1 MTKPTHILTKVLDTD
16 GFHFERYGHSYHL
29 QIESAEDLKRVLE
42 LDEAL
47 WVATNAPIHTIN
59 ADRTFLELLDSDG
72 DQHVRSA
79 EVKQAIRW
87 LFEHLRDT
95 SGVIAGN
102 TNIVPEAIQIDD
114 PEGRRINSSMLKIFR
129 RYNIPEGTEIRL
141 ETVREIKREEE
152 KGGIDTAGIVLPAA
166 APDDESREFLE
177 DILNTVGGELHES
190 GEKGVTREALERFF
204 EEIRVYHAW
213 LVQAKIPEGQE
224 SSPSMPF
231 GEDTPRLYAILAK
244 IQKKI
249 TQYFMLCEAIRISP
263 AVADQLK
270 SRVNRIN
277 DIDFSDSQKIGDFLE
292 SEPIAWQTPDSCLNF
307 EGTINPFYAEALEQ
321 FRVEVLPKA
330 LGESPA
336 TLSGEEWDRVRQQF
350 AAYQSWFD
358 SKPAVSV
365 DQLPP
370 EKIRIYLDN
379 EEKRNLAISL
389 IQESYKTAFV
399 LDNLHLLE
407 KLILFQAY
415 LIPFVN
421 SFVSFPY
428 LYDPE
433 GRALF
438 EMGTLIMDGRH
449 FTMSVKVPN
458 REQHIALS
466 SSSNMFVLYVEIC
479 EREGEPLYEIAV
491 PVTSGVRGNLQVNKR
506 GIFQDIYGRNLH
518 ARIVHIVE
526 NPISFLEALSAP
538 FKRLGKAI
546 TSKLDEIS
554 SKAEQNLQSFNTEAM
569 SSMSAE
575 LKKIESATATQR
587 ARQSAGG
594 ILAGGSIAVA
604 ALSSS
609 FAFITKTFAGLSWG
623 IIFGGLLVGLLA
635 VMLPSAIVA
644 YSKLSKRD
652 LSCIL
657 EGAGWGLN
665 ARMQL
670 THKQAVTFTLTPP
683 YPENSSGILLRRSR
697 LLWLIPPVLIGLGW
711 ALYAYWPK

>member
-1 MTKPTHILTKVLDTD
+1 MTKAAQVLTNVLNSDN
-16 GFHFERYGHSYHL
+16 FRFERYGHSYHL
-29 QIESAEDLKRVLE
+29 QIETVEDLTRVLK
-42 LDEAL
+42 LDEAH

-59 ADRTFLELLDSDG
+59 ADQTFLELLDSDG
-72 DQHVRSA
+72 DKHVRSA

-95 SGVIAGN
+95 SGVKAGN
-102 TNIVPEAIQIDD
+102 AHLDPAAIKTDD
-114 PEGRRINSSMLKIFR
+114 QEGRRIHGSMLKIFR
-129 RYNIPEGTEIRL
+129 RYNIPETTEIRL
-141 ETVREIKREEE
+141 ETVREIKKEEE
-152 KGGIDTAGIVLPAA
+152 EGGIDTAGIVLPAA
-166 APDDESREFLE
+166 APDDDIREFLQ
-177 DILNTVGGELHES
+177 DILATVGGELHES
-190 GEKGVTREALERFF
+190 GEKGVTREALDRFF
-204 EEIRVYHAW
+204 EEIRSYHAW
-213 LVQAKIPEGQE
+213 LAKADIPEGE
-224 SSPSMPF
+224 GSSPIMPF
-231 GEDTPRLYAILAK
+231 GDETPRLYTILAK
-244 IQKKI
+244 IQEKI

-270 SRVNRIN
+270 NRVNRLN
-277 DIDFSDSQKIGDFLE
+277 DLDFSDSQEIGSFLE
-292 SEPIAWQTPDSCLNF
+292 SEPIAWQTPDNCLDF
-307 EGTINPFYAEALEQ
+307 EGTINPHYAEALEE
-321 FRVEVLPKA
+321 FRTKLLPQV

-336 TLSGEEWDRVRQQF
+336 TMSREQWDRVREQF
-350 AAYQSWFD
+350 SAYRAWFE

-365 DQLPP
+365 ERLPP
-370 EKIRIYLDN
+370 EKIRQYLEN
-379 EEKRNLAISL
+379 EEKRTQIVSL

-399 LDNLHLLE
+399 LDNLRLLE
-407 KLILFQAY
+407 KLILFQAN

-428 LYDPE
+428 LYDPQS
-433 GRALF
+433 RALF

-449 FTMSVKVPN
+449 FTMSVKVLN
-458 REQHIALS
+458 REQHITLS
-466 SSSNMFVLYVEIC
+466 SASNMFVLYVEIC
-479 EREGEPLYEIAV
+479 EREGQPLYEIAV

-546 TSKLDEIS
+546 TSKLDEMS
-554 SKAEQNLQSFNTEAM
+554 SKAEQNLQSFNTETM
-569 SSMSAE
+569 TTVSTE
-575 LKKIESATATQR
+575 LKKIETATAAQR

-594 ILAGGSIAVA
+594 ILAGGSIAIA

-623 IIFGGLLVGLLA
+623 VIIGGLLAGLAA
-635 VMLPSAIVA
+635 VMLPTTILASLR
-644 YSKLSKRD
+644 LSKRD

-657 EGAGWGLN
+657 EGSGWGIN

-670 THKQAVTFTLTPP
+670 THKQAQTFTLTPP

-697 LLWLIPPVLIGLGW
+697 LLWLIPPALIALGW
-711 ALYAYWPK
+711 ALYTYWPR